1 MLIMSAVAVLTC
13 HPSSH
18 PFQTRRIDLNEPVK
32 IGRSVAKARPAPENA
47 IFDCKVLSRN
57 HALLLFDKEKGM
69 FCLQDTKSSN
79 GTFVNNQRLTR
90 GTGENPE
97 TEVRS
102 GDIVQ
107 FGVDVVDTSKR
118 VVGECFTHGRIVA
131 QLTLYNPDG
140 SEAVRS
146 TPIPSV
152 PNTNDSPPGAVTNN
166 NMVSQQLFQLSC
178 WLKEALYR
186 EQMLEQKL
194 STLHTLV
201 SNTQDASESSWQ
213 ALIDED
219 RLVSRLEVLENQLRA
234 YSKANSEES
243 IRVELAQLQEDKHM
257 YETTAKE
264 SLKKALEEKL
274 EASQNYAD
282 MEQKLTNSK
291 EEGTHLTQQLDNL
304 NNEQKTLLEKYSNSV
319 EEVQQLTETL
329 ADLEK
334 KHLEEME
341 LMREDKNKLED
352 RINKMEAKEGE
363 FAERLQKLQSE
374 NYISIGRHGADSV
387 GTIKPSS
394 TFNGDLNLQAE
405 RRDEGDGAEITPLK
419 PPVNGDEVGLQVSGI
434 TERDA
439 TLALD
444 DTTEEKSTDSDAST
458 PESEVPLSTETPE
471 TLERLKAQVDEITE
485 RLNASEER
493 ADEAELELS
502 NAQMETIQYV
512 ATIQDLENEL
522 SDLREKKKLD
532 EPSKDKDI
540 TTENGLG
547 TEVDPP
553 KISIPE
559 ELTVIQNHV
568 DKEYIARLEQ
578 KHCEQLEHEYKEIE
592 SLKIS
597 YKLMEELEKKQKVQ
611 LLRLKQEISKLQDIQ
626 QRLKDEKAIIEKNL
640 ENSQAENHLLQTE
653 TKQYK
658 EQITKSIVS
667 AKEAKKEIM
676 ELRDQLKL
684 EKQSSKTKDTTVQH
698 AEELLAR
705 EKRISLERKKKLE
718 DLEKTQT
725 KCQKTAK
732 SNERELE
739 KLKELNLKL
748 QKDLEREKFLRNE
761 AEKKVKRQS
770 VFRKDS
776 DLRKGQKKENES
788 DKMTKRIAEIEPVIA
803 VKEEQTLQQRRS
815 VTTSSKPSTNH
826 FPDKQD
832 SSSDLS
838 DLQKDAD
845 QDGSR
850 EPEDRLSEDLA
861 KLRDRLRDVGV
872 KASPEGKQ
880 GARLKSELSKSHE
893 EVERLISTSREQEA
907 EKDRL
912 QRELKRLR
920 EVDGTETIAGIP
932 VSQLPIV
939 VIIIA
944 ITAALLQNLLALW
957 TAE

>member
-178 WLKEALYR
+178 WL
-186 EQMLEQKL
+186 
-194 STLHTLV
+194 
-201 SNTQDASESSWQ
+201 
-213 ALIDED
+213 
-219 RLVSRLEVLENQLRA
+219 
-234 YSKANSEES
+234 KANSEES

-458 PESEVPLSTETPE
+458 PESEVPLSTETSE
-471 TLERLKAQVDEITE
+471 TLERLKAQVEEITE
-485 RLNASEER
+485 RLKPARSVR
-493 ADEAELELS
+493 TMPSWKLS
-502 NAQMETIQYV
+502 NAQMETIHQTYQYL
-512 ATIQDLENEL
+512 ATSSIQIYFSILKPSDEL
-522 SDLREKKKLD
+522 SDLREKKKRD
-532 EPSKDKDI
+532 EPSKGKDKDI

-592 SLKIS
+592 SLK
-597 YKLMEELEKKQKVQ
+597 K
-611 LLRLKQEISKLQDIQ
+611 EISKLQEIQ

-803 VKEEQTLQQRRS
+803 VKEEQTLQQKDQFENK
-815 VTTSSKPSTNH
+815 TSNRNYFMATSEPFYFKANVKMCL
-826 FPDKQD
+826 FLFLV
-832 SSSDLS
+832 DLS

-944 ITAALLQNLLALW
+944 ITAALLQNLLAL
-957 TAE
+957 

>member
-718 DLEKTQT
+718 DLEK
-725 KCQKTAK
+725 
-732 SNERELE
+732 
-739 KLKELNLKL
+739 LNLKL

>member
-698 AEELLAR
+698 AEE
-705 EKRISLERKKKLE
+705 
-718 DLEKTQT
+718 TQT